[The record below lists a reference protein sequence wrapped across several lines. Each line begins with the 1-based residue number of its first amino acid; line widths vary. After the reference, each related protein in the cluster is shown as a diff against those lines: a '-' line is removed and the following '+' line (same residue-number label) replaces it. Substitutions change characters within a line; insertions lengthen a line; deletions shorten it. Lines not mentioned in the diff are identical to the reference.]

1 MKTTIFSLFTGLLI
15 ASLMLVSCKGNDNEP
30 LTTISD
36 EIPTP
41 PVTPNDTT
49 PIPNAADVQMVSVTG
64 GTYQMGYGTS
74 GNTAP
79 VHSVTINSFNIS
91 KYEITRGQYIAFL
104 NSYKSDVIKDGEY
117 AGQSLFHDQMVKKTS
132 DGTYYLKNSG
142 YDNLPMVMVTW
153 YCAYEYCKWAGGR
166 LPTEAEWEYAA
177 RGGNQTHGYTYSG
190 SNTIDSVAW
199 YNGNSGNSLKSIG
212 QKKANELGIYDM
224 NGNAYEWC
232 FDWYNA
238 NYYTD
243 SPIENPQGGMSG
255 TLKSFRGG
263 GYGCPATMATVYWRN
278 GDSPLEKYADRTF
291 RLVREINN

>member
-79 VHSVTINSFNIS
+79 IHSVTINSFEIS
-91 KYEITRGQYIAFL
+91 KYEITTQQYADFL
-104 NSYKSDVIKDGEY
+104 NAYGDTIKEGEEY
-117 AGQSLFHDQMVKKTS
+117 AGQVLAYGVISVNGVYAPWGNDANKPIAQI
-132 DGTYYLKNSG
+132 
-142 YDNLPMVMVTW
+142 TW
-153 YCAYEYCKWAGGR
+153 YCAYAYCKWAGGR

-190 SNTIDSVAW
+190 SNTIDSVGW
-199 YNGNSGNSLKSIG
+199 YSGNSGNNLHVVG
-212 QKKANELGIYDM
+212 QKNPNELGIYDM
-224 NGNAYEWC
+224 NGNAFEWC
-232 FDWYNA
+232 SDWYDA
-238 NYYTD
+238 SYYTS
-243 SPIENPQGGMSG
+243 SPTDNPQGTDSG
-255 TLKSFRGG
+255 TLKAYRGG
-263 GYGCPATMATVYWRN
+263 GYGCPATKATVYWRN
-278 GDSPLEKYADRTF
+278 GDSPSERYADRSF
-291 RLVREINN
+291 RLVRDIK